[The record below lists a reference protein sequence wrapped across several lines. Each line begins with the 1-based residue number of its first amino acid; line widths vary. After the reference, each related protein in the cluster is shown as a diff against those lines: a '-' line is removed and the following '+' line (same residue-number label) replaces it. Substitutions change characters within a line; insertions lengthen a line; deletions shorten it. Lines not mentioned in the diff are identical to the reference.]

1 MKKKKIRKVNV
12 NNIVEKGC
20 KMEFLKLGSI
30 ILVKENSKKFMI
42 IGRAVNLK
50 TEKGLEYYDYEL
62 CTYPEGI
69 MGEDVAFVKHKDV
82 EKVIFEGYEDEEGE
96 EFVNKIL
103 PLVEQYREE

>member
-1 MKKKKIRKVNV
+1 MKLASV
-12 NNIVEKGC
+12 
-20 KMEFLKLGSI
+20 
-30 ILVKENSKKFMI
+30 ILVKESSKKFMI

-62 CTYPEGI
+62 CTYPESI

-96 EFVNKIL
+96 EFVNKLL